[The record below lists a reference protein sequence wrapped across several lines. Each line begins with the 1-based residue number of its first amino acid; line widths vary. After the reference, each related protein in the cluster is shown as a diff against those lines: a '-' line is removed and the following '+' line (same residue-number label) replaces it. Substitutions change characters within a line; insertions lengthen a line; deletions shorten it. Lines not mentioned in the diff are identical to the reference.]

1 MVCVLFL
8 PPLCC
13 SLWHLPNKFHNQMKV
28 SLAFVVAHPLK
39 NLHAESSVCSRI
51 LYLQQR
57 RPDFSPWVGKFPQ
70 RRKWIPTPVFLPGK
84 SHGQRSLTGYIHRVA
99 KSRTRLSDYTTTKG
113 VSIILAVT
121 ANKY

>member
-1 MVCVLFL
+1 
-8 PPLCC
+8 
-13 SLWHLPNKFHNQMKV
+13 MKV

-70 RRKWIPTPVFLPGK
+70 RRKWIPTPVFLPGEL
-84 SHGQRSLTGYIHRVA
+84 HEQRSLVGYSLWGGKRVGYN
-99 KSRTRLSDYTTTKG
+99 L
-113 VSIILAVT
+113 VT
-121 ANKY
+121 E